1 MARCISLKNQKIK
14 IFQTRNPEIVKELVA
29 ELRRVENKFDADM
42 RSDEESVEK
51 QIEWMK
57 RKLQSESTFLFVAI
71 RENEK
76 RNVIAYVF
84 GWIEKRNK
92 NYWKLT
98 RFGYVG
104 ELFVKEEFRGMGVGR
119 ALLEK
124 AEKWFAERGITKIFL
139 DVEAEN
145 PAVNFYKKLGYRELE
160 LRMVKE
166 ISYS

>member
-1 MARCISLKNQKIK
+1 MKSQKIK
-14 IFQTRNPEIVKELVA
+14 IFQTRNPEIVKSLVSG
-29 ELRRVENKFDADM
+29 LRKFENKFDADM

-76 RNVIAYVF
+76 QNTIGYVF
-84 GWIEKRNK
+84 GWIERRNK

-98 RFGYVG
+98 RFGYVA

-119 ALLEK
+119 TLLEK
-124 AEKWFAERGITKIFL
+124 AEKWFAEKRITKIFL

-145 PAVNFYKKLGYRELE
+145 PALNFYKKLGYRELE

>member
-1 MARCISLKNQKIK
+1 MAGCISLKNQKIK
-14 IFQTRNPEIVKELVA
+14 IFQTMNPEIVKELVA
-29 ELRRVENKFDADM
+29 ELRRVENKFDTDM
-42 RSDEESVEK
+42 RTDEESVEK

-71 RENEK
+71 REDEEECA
-76 RNVIAYVF
+76 IGYVF

>member
-1 MARCISLKNQKIK
+1 MAGCISLKSQKIK
-14 IFQTRNPEIVKELVA
+14 IFQIRDPEIVKSLVS
-29 ELRRVENKFDADM
+29 ELRKFENKLDADM

-71 RENEK
+71 REDEEQNT
-76 RNVIAYVF
+76 IGYVF

-98 RFGYVG
+98 KFGYVG

-124 AEKWFAERGITKIFL
+124 AEKWFAEKGITKIFL
-139 DVEAEN
+139 DAYAQN

-166 ISYS
+166 ISS